1 LAAPVL
7 TQCEMDVAAMARFD
21 GRVAIVSGAGQGI
34 GAGIAERL
42 ASEGAAV
49 GVLDLNAAAAKS
61 TAEAITLKG
70 GKAMGIGADV
80 TQEDA
85 VEAAVNQVVSELGGL
100 DIVVN
105 NAGITRDNMLFKMS
119 VEDFD
124 LVLAVH
130 LRGTF
135 LLTKAAQRHLVER
148 KYGRII
154 NLSSR
159 SALGNR
165 GQANYAAA
173 KAGVI
178 GFTATAALELG
189 PFGIT
194 VNAVAPGYIATD
206 MTAATARRVGMDPEE
221 HKAAAAQSIPVRRV
235 GLPEDIAAVVA
246 FFASEEAGYVSGQ
259 TLHVNGGQR

>member
-1 LAAPVL
+1 
-7 TQCEMDVAAMARFD
+7 MARFD

-49 GVLDLNAAAAKS
+49 GVIDLNAEAARS

-70 GKAMGIGADV
+70 GKAVGIGADV
-80 TQEDA
+80 TKEDA
-85 VEAAVNQVVSELGGL
+85 VNSAVDQVVGVLGGL

-124 LVLAVH
+124 LVLEVH

-135 LLTKAAQRHLVER
+135 LLTKAAQRHLVEH
-148 KYGRII
+148 KYGRIV

-165 GQANYAAA
+165 GQANYASA

-189 PFGIT
+189 QFGIT

-221 HKAAAAQSIPVRRV
+221 HKAAAAQQIPVRRV
-235 GLPEDIAAVVA
+235 GLPADVAAVVA

>member
-1 LAAPVL
+1 
-7 TQCEMDVAAMARFD
+7 MARFD

-49 GVLDLNAAAAKS
+49 GVLDLNAKAAKS

-70 GKAMGIGADV
+70 GKAVGIGADV
-80 TQEDA
+80 TKEDA
-85 VEAAVNQVVSELGGL
+85 VNAAVDQVVSELGGL

-135 LLTKAAQRHLVER
+135 LLTKAAQKHLVER
-148 KYGRII
+148 KYGRIV

-165 GQANYAAA
+165 GQANYASA

-221 HKAAAAQSIPVRRV
+221 HKAAAAQQIPVRRV

>member
-1 LAAPVL
+1 M
-7 TQCEMDVAAMARFD
+7 TRFD

-70 GKAMGIGADV
+70 GKAIGIGGDV

-85 VEAAVNQVVSELGGL
+85 VNAAVDQVVSELGGL

-135 LLTKAAQRHLVER
+135 LLTKAAQKHLVAR
-148 KYGRII
+148 KYGRIV

-173 KAGVI
+173 KSGVI

-189 PFGIT
+189 AFGIT

-221 HKAAAAQSIPVRRV
+221 HKAAAAQQIPVRRV

>member
-1 LAAPVL
+1 
-7 TQCEMDVAAMARFD
+7 MARFD

-34 GAGIAERL
+34 GAGIAHRL

-49 GVLDLNAAAAKS
+49 GVLDLNAEAAQA
-61 TAEAITLKG
+61 TAEAITLRG
-70 GKAMGIGADV
+70 GKALGVGADV
-80 TQEDA
+80 TAEAGVNTA
-85 VEAAVNQVVSELGGL
+85 VENVVSELGGL

-148 KYGRII
+148 KYGRIV

-165 GQANYAAA
+165 GQANYASA
-173 KAGVI
+173 KAGI
-178 GFTATAALELG
+178 IAFTATAALELG

-206 MTAATARRVGMDPEE
+206 MTAATARRVGMEPEE
-221 HKAAAAQSIPVRRV
+221 HKAAAAQQIPVRRV
-235 GLPEDIAAVVA
+235 GVPEDIAAVVA
-246 FFASEEAGYVSGQ
+246 FFASAEAGYVSGQ

>member
-1 LAAPVL
+1 
-7 TQCEMDVAAMARFD
+7 MARFD

-49 GVLDLNAAAAKS
+49 GVLDLNAEAAKS

-70 GKAMGIGADV
+70 GKAVGIGADV
-80 TQEDA
+80 TKEDA
-85 VEAAVNQVVSELGGL
+85 VNAAVDQVVSELGGL

-135 LLTKAAQRHLVER
+135 LLTKAAQKHLVER
-148 KYGRII
+148 KYGRIV

-165 GQANYAAA
+165 GQANYASA

-221 HKAAAAQSIPVRRV
+221 HKAAAAQQIPVRRV

>member
-1 LAAPVL
+1 
-7 TQCEMDVAAMARFD
+7 MARFD

-49 GVLDLNAAAAKS
+49 GVLDLNAAAAKT

-70 GKAMGIGADV
+70 GTALGIGADV
-80 TQEDA
+80 TKEDA
-85 VEAAVNQVVSELGGL
+85 VEAAVNQVVSEFGGL

-165 GQANYAAA
+165 GQANYA
-173 KAGVI
+173 
-178 GFTATAALELG
+178 
-189 PFGIT
+189 
-194 VNAVAPGYIATD
+194 
-206 MTAATARRVGMDPEE
+206 
-221 HKAAAAQSIPVRRV
+221 
-235 GLPEDIAAVVA
+235 
-246 FFASEEAGYVSGQ
+246 
-259 TLHVNGGQR
+259 

>member
-1 LAAPVL
+1 
-7 TQCEMDVAAMARFD
+7 MARFD

-49 GVLDLNAAAAKS
+49 GVLDLNVEAAKS

-70 GKAMGIGADV
+70 GKAVGIGADV
-80 TQEDA
+80 TKEDA
-85 VEAAVNQVVSELGGL
+85 VNAAVDQVVSELGGL

-135 LLTKAAQRHLVER
+135 LLTKAAQKHLVER
-148 KYGRII
+148 KYGRIV

-165 GQANYAAA
+165 GQANYASA

-221 HKAAAAQSIPVRRV
+221 HKAAAAQQIPVRRV

>member
-1 LAAPVL
+1 
-7 TQCEMDVAAMARFD
+7 MARFD
-21 GRVAIVSGAGQGI
+21 GRVAIISGAAQGI
-34 GAGIAERL
+34 GAGIAQRL
-42 ASEGAAV
+42 SDEGAAV
-49 GVLDLNAAAAKS
+49 ALLDLNADAVAA
-61 TAEAITLKG
+61 TAHGITLRG
-70 GKAMGIGADV
+70 GKAIGIAADV
-80 TQEDA
+80 AAEES
-85 VEAAVNQVVSELGGL
+85 VNAAVAQAVGEFGRL

-105 NAGITRDNMLFKMS
+105 NAGITRDNLLFKMS
-119 VEDFD
+119 VAEFD

-135 LLTKAAQRHLVER
+135 LLTKAAQQHLVANN
-148 KYGRII
+148 YGRVV

-165 GQANYAAA
+165 GQVNYAAA

-189 PFGIT
+189 RFGIT
-194 VNAVAPGYIATD
+194 VNAVAPGFIDTA
-206 MTAATARRVGMDPEE
+206 MTEATARRLGLEPAEFRQG
-221 HKAAAAQSIPVRRV
+221 AAAQIPVGRV
-235 GLPEDIAAVVA
+235 GQPEDIAAAVA

>member
-1 LAAPVL
+1 
-7 TQCEMDVAAMARFD
+7 MAAMARFD

-34 GAGIAERL
+34 GAGIAQRL

-49 GVLDLNAAAAKS
+49 AVLDLNAEAAKA

-70 GKAMGIGADV
+70 GKAVGIGADV
-80 TQEDA
+80 TKEDT
-85 VEAAVNQVVSELGGL
+85 VNAAVDQVVSELGGL

-105 NAGITRDNMLFKMS
+105 NAGITRDNLLFKMS

-148 KYGRII
+148 GYGRIV

-173 KAGVI
+173 KSGVI
-178 GFTATAALELG
+178 GFTATAAIELG
-189 PFGIT
+189 RYGIT

-206 MTAATARRVGMDPEE
+206 MTATTARRVGMDPEE
-221 HKAAAAQSIPVRRV
+221 HKAAAAGVIPVGRV
-235 GLPEDIAAVVA
+235 GQPEDIAAVVA
-246 FFASEEAGYVSGQ
+246 FFASEEAGFVTGQ

>member
-1 LAAPVL
+1 
-7 TQCEMDVAAMARFD
+7 MARFD
-21 GRVAIVSGAGQGI
+21 GRVAIISGAAQGI
-34 GAGIAERL
+34 GAGIAQRL
-42 ASEGAAV
+42 SDEGAAV
-49 GVLDLNAAAAKS
+49 ALLDLNADAVAA
-61 TAEAITLKG
+61 TAHAITLRG
-70 GKAMGIGADV
+70 GTAIGIAADV
-80 TQEDA
+80 SAEESVNSA
-85 VEAAVNQVVSELGGL
+85 VQRAVGEFGRL

-105 NAGITRDNMLFKMS
+105 NAGITRDNLLFKMS
-119 VEDFD
+119 VAEFD

-135 LLTKAAQRHLVER
+135 LLTKAAQQHLVANN
-148 KYGRII
+148 YGRVV

-189 PFGIT
+189 RFGIT
-194 VNAVAPGYIATD
+194 VNAVAPGFIDTA
-206 MTAATARRVGMDPEE
+206 MTEATARRLGLEPEE
-221 HKAAAAQSIPVRRV
+221 FRQGAAAQIPVGRV
-235 GLPEDIAAVVA
+235 GKPEDIAAAVA
-246 FFASEEAGYVSGQ
+246 FFASEEAGFVSGQ

>member
-1 LAAPVL
+1 
-7 TQCEMDVAAMARFD
+7 MGRFD

-34 GAGIAERL
+34 GAGIAARL

-49 GVLDLNAAAAKS
+49 GVLDLNADAAS
-61 TAEAITLKG
+61 SSAEAITLAG
-70 GKAMGIGADV
+70 GTAVGIGADV
-80 TQEDA
+80 TSEEG
-85 VEAAVNQVVSELGGL
+85 VNAAVDQVVRELGGL

-135 LLTKAAQRHLVER
+135 LLTKAAQRHLVEQR
-148 KYGRII
+148 YGRIV

-165 GQANYAAA
+165 GQANYASA

-178 GFTATAALELG
+178 AFTATAALELG

-206 MTAATARRVGMDPEE
+206 MTAATARRLGMDPEE
-221 HKAAAAQSIPVRRV
+221 HQKLAAEQIPVRRV
-235 GLPEDIAAVVA
+235 GTPDDIAAVVA

>member
-1 LAAPVL
+1 
-7 TQCEMDVAAMARFD
+7 MARFD

-49 GVLDLNAAAAKS
+49 GVLDLNAEAAKS

-70 GKAMGIGADV
+70 GKAVGIGADV
-80 TQEDA
+80 TKEDA
-85 VEAAVNQVVSELGGL
+85 VNAAVDQVVSELGGL

-135 LLTKAAQRHLVER
+135 LLTKAAQKHLVER
-148 KYGRII
+148 KYGRIV

-221 HKAAAAQSIPVRRV
+221 HKAAAAQQIPVRRV

>member
-1 LAAPVL
+1 
-7 TQCEMDVAAMARFD
+7 MSRFD

-42 ASEGAAV
+42 AAEGAAV
-49 GVLDLNAAAAKS
+49 GILDLNAEAAKS
-61 TAEAITLKG
+61 TAEAITLQG
-70 GKAMGIGADV
+70 GRALGVGADV
-80 TQEDA
+80 SKEQSVDAA
-85 VEAAVNQVVSELGGL
+85 VEQVVRELGGL

-105 NAGITRDNMLFKMS
+105 NAGITRDNLLFKMS

-135 LLTKAAQRHLVER
+135 LLTKAAQKHLVEH
-148 KYGRII
+148 KYGRVV

-173 KAGVI
+173 KAGII

-206 MTAATARRVGMDPEE
+206 MTAATARRVGMDPEA
-221 HKAAAAQSIPVRRV
+221 HQAAAAEQIPVRRV

>member
-1 LAAPVL
+1 
-7 TQCEMDVAAMARFD
+7 MARFD

-49 GVLDLNAAAAKS
+49 GVLDLNVEAAKS

-70 GKAMGIGADV
+70 GKAVGIGADV
-80 TQEDA
+80 TKEDA
-85 VEAAVNQVVSELGGL
+85 VNAAVDQVVSELGGL

-135 LLTKAAQRHLVER
+135 LLTKAAQKHLVER
-148 KYGRII
+148 KYGRIV

-165 GQANYAAA
+165 GQANYASA

-206 MTAATARRVGMDPEE
+206 MTAATAHRVGMDPEE
-221 HKAAAAQSIPVRRV
+221 HKAAAAQQIPVRRV

>member
-1 LAAPVL
+1 
-7 TQCEMDVAAMARFD
+7 MARFD

-70 GKAMGIGADV
+70 GKAIGIGADV

-85 VEAAVNQVVSELGGL
+85 VNAAVDQVVSELGGL

-135 LLTKAAQRHLVER
+135 LLTKAAQKHLVGR
-148 KYGRII
+148 KYGRIV

-173 KAGVI
+173 KSGVI

-189 PFGIT
+189 AFGIT

-221 HKAAAAQSIPVRRV
+221 HKAAAAQQIPVRRV

>member
-1 LAAPVL
+1 
-7 TQCEMDVAAMARFD
+7 MARFD

-49 GVLDLNAAAAKS
+49 GVLDLNAEAAKS

-70 GKAMGIGADV
+70 GKAVGIGADV
-80 TQEDA
+80 TKEDA
-85 VEAAVNQVVSELGGL
+85 VNAAVDQVVSELGGL

-135 LLTKAAQRHLVER
+135 LLTKAAQKHLVER
-148 KYGRII
+148 KYGRIV

-165 GQANYAAA
+165 GQANYASA

-189 PFGIT
+189 PVGIT

-221 HKAAAAQSIPVRRV
+221 HKAAAAQQIPVRRV

>member
-1 LAAPVL
+1 
-7 TQCEMDVAAMARFD
+7 MDVAAMARFD

-49 GVLDLNAAAAKS
+49 GVLDLNAAAAKA

-80 TQEDA
+80 TEEDA
-85 VEAAVNQVVSELGGL
+85 VEAAVNQVVSEFGGL

-189 PFGIT
+189 P
-194 VNAVAPGYIATD
+194 
-206 MTAATARRVGMDPEE
+206 
-221 HKAAAAQSIPVRRV
+221 
-235 GLPEDIAAVVA
+235 
-246 FFASEEAGYVSGQ
+246 
-259 TLHVNGGQR
+259 

>member
-1 LAAPVL
+1 
-7 TQCEMDVAAMARFD
+7 
-21 GRVAIVSGAGQGI
+21 
-34 GAGIAERL
+34 
-42 ASEGAAV
+42 
-49 GVLDLNAAAAKS
+49 
-61 TAEAITLKG
+61 
-70 GKAMGIGADV
+70 
-80 TQEDA
+80 
-85 VEAAVNQVVSELGGL
+85 
-100 DIVVN
+100 
-105 NAGITRDNMLFKMS
+105 MLFKMS

-135 LLTKAAQRHLVER
+135 LLTKAAQKHLVER
-148 KYGRII
+148 KYGRIV

-165 GQANYAAA
+165 GQANYASA

-221 HKAAAAQSIPVRRV
+221 HKAAAAQQIPVRRV